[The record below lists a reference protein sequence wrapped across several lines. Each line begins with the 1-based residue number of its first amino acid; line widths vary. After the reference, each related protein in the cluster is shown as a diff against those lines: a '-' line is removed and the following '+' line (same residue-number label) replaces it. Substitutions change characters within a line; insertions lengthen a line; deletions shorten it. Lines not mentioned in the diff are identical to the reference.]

1 MASVQDPIIQHPNGS
16 DGWLPA
22 EQPKQEE
29 PPETDIDTPASPTRS
44 RTSKRKPARTGSTS
58 IHSATAQPEEGV
70 ALVNR
75 NATVDETEED
85 LKNRALS
92 ANNNLTPKQRSRIA
106 KSEGQSYLEIKQFLC
121 ANALI
126 LAKDGRR
133 ISKIIK
139 EEGKTE
145 KQAVDIAIKELEE
158 LQKFQN
164 NAIKVFLFFF
174 FFSKKISSLANYA
187 LNPFS

>member
-1 MASVQDPIIQHPNGS
+1 MASSQDPVIQHPNGS

-22 EQPKQEE
+22 EQPKQEASKE
-29 PPETDIDTPASPTRS
+29 EADIDTPASPTRS
-44 RTSKRKPARTGSTS
+44 TLRTSKRKPARTASTS
-58 IHSATAQPEEGV
+58 INSATAQPEEGV
-70 ALVNR
+70 ALVNG
-75 NATVDETEED
+75 NATMDETEED

-106 KSEGQSYLEIKQFLC
+106 KSEGQSYLEIKQFFC

-164 NAIKVFLFFF
+164 NAVKVFF
-174 FFSKKISSLANYA
+174 KKKSRPS
-187 LNPFS
+187 PTMH